1 MGDRNNPIKFGPEW
15 LRNLAREGNTGTSG
29 NNIQSAMSPNSANTG
44 ATGSSSGGNAASGS
58 NSGNTS
64 NTSQNIS
71 PKVQLAKLRYGRE
84 EMLALYDRTSEAPPE
99 LKFIELLYQP
109 RGKAPFALNNTFEDE
124 IQRENMRSGPPIGSI
139 SPGERFGIGR
149 GMGRGLSVSDGRG
162 RPRMPFVRSP
172 STGRGSTASWH
183 LGSPRTPGYNAG
195 VDDDTSLNPR
205 SPWSGGNGSNA
216 VNRSSGEQA
225 EWTPSKMFRSKRQGL
240 ATNWRQSREEGE
252 EWRSSDAGRR
262 SNQQDKWERD
272 WSDRPTQDKPQNW
285 NSNRRT
291 WVGGETQNSDDL
303 PEWAMDNAE
312 ACGGTFDSSGAFHG
326 FSNDDTNIPKTPE
339 STYPLIR
346 SHTHGSF
353 ARSKTVEEGS
363 EEWWASEKAK
373 KLSPKRFD
381 ASDVKFKKQLNTP
394 EASTDTG
401 TDSKPS
407 TSKHDDLQ
415 EIPEK
420 IEKAVLAP
428 EPSENASGG
437 LSDDEKFN
445 NKNSYK
451 SKFPTESKTFDSHM
465 RSEINLDEANESQER
480 GNFQSVMITPN
491 NSLRQKHQNIVSSA
505 SDVSRESNIN
515 RDKQT
520 ILQLLQNAPTNQ
532 ALEIEMRKQQQA
544 SEDKIVDEIFDM
556 TLEDKDVLSK
566 NKTIANP
573 LNQSNT
579 SSISSPIVN
588 SMPHMQNSQMQLRL
602 SSPVYPNQGMPMSTK
617 SNIPNPG
624 MPSGLQGMPTG
635 MHGVLPSGMQLQS
648 GLQMG
653 GLPQALQ
660 QVTGIQAL
668 NMQVNMHQ
676 GGGNQQQGSSL
687 QSSGMQQSSMP
698 GNIQTPSLQS
708 GMQNTGIQN
717 SGMTSTMQP
726 SLQSV
731 GMTNSALNASL
742 GLPIGPVSNAM
753 GLPLQGIPPPVL
765 QNSGMNT
772 GMGGPGLQGLGPGS
786 MQSSST
792 GISGYPNS
800 GLLGMSSPNVA
811 IGMTSPNVPNSSLF
825 IGQNSTNPSIGTSGD
840 IPMPN
845 NHGNQ
850 SNIFPI
856 HGLQHSGSQ
865 ATFGSSIYSNIMQ
878 QPPSQPPPTQNL
890 ADQWYYEDPEKN
902 IQGPFT
908 SKEMYKWYRAGFFSP
923 NLMVRRACDAH
934 MRPLGSYGPVA
945 PFSQMDMMSSFPLSG
960 GFDRSPG
967 PHDPILNSQQNLGL
981 ESVDSLWSQPSP
993 SNDLMWVQQA
1003 MSGRNDSR
1011 VNNLPMF
1018 FWDQQPTTIASNS
1031 IIPEDIA
1038 KEMKTED
1045 QILAQLRASQNIST
1059 PQGVSFM
1066 NEQPAA
1072 MQPSGKSEETFTP
1085 AATLGVTPNL
1095 EELQKL
1101 IQKDT
1106 LAAKPSDET
1115 SDENVEVQQSSE
1127 KTSKSERTVEN
1138 KSSQMKSSADA
1149 KQTKQ
1154 TKGDNEKTAKNKENS
1169 TKSKSKKKEEKKEE
1183 LESKTKEDN
1192 VKTEKRSEETS
1203 PAKSKKEDKL
1213 NKKDLEKE
1221 KKEWL
1226 KEGFTIVKGSEKS
1239 VSKDNK
1245 KKVEENKIAEETERR
1260 RKEEEKLALEE
1271 EKKRKQAE
1279 TIKNKEIQQQQQ
1291 QQRQAM
1297 ESVAKKAPW
1306 SALANQTMLAT
1317 NKDGLTLAEIQR
1329 LEREKKLEQMKEQ
1342 QQMMQII
1349 AQQQAAALAREQ
1361 EMQAGLG
1368 WAKKKGTNFNVPG
1381 QSLAEIQAEARKQ
1394 AAATAAAVA
1403 AAAATQALEEAAAQP
1418 QPNHV
1423 PWGSAPNGGPA
1434 NKGGFWDT
1442 QPNPPNKA
1450 EKSQESPKTSASDQ
1464 KAKKKAIVNLPA
1476 KKETSPAAEFE
1487 TWCTTVLTSW
1497 SSKIDVPTFVG
1508 FLKDIESPYEVK
1520 DYVKCYLGESKD
1532 SNDFARNFL
1541 ERRSKLLRVG
1551 MVTPSDD
1558 LCSPAMAVNPRTQ
1571 SGSDY
1576 QEGKGKKTKKNK
1588 MLKVDARILGFSVTA
1603 AEDRINVGDID
1614 TV

>member
-1018 FWDQQPTTIASNS
+1018 FWDQQ
-1031 IIPEDIA
+1031 
-1038 KEMKTED
+1038 
-1045 QILAQLRASQNIST
+1045 
-1059 PQGVSFM
+1059 
-1066 NEQPAA
+1066 
-1072 MQPSGKSEETFTP
+1072 
-1085 AATLGVTPNL
+1085 
-1095 EELQKL
+1095 
-1101 IQKDT
+1101 
-1106 LAAKPSDET
+1106 
-1115 SDENVEVQQSSE
+1115 QSSE